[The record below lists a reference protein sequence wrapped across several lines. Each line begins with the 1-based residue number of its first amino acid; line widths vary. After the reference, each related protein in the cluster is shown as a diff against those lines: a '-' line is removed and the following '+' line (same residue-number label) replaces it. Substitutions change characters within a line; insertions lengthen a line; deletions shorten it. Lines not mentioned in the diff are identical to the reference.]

1 MILTLLMSLEGSRPE
16 ISRLINVEDDVH
28 LDEFAPVI
36 DAAFGFSG
44 GAGHLYMG
52 TTDGEPVLYTANP
65 SSGELDETTLTLG
78 DIDAMTYVY
87 DPSANWNIKLE
98 ILGITDIDTPSPML
112 IDAQGPDI
120 IEPCGGPDLM
130 TAFHTEARRLAAGLG
145 PDMKVSPLLLSFMP
159 VMSPERLIQR
169 LSQAD
174 HTTVAERIA
183 FTAENLFLDS
193 TEEFNDD
200 PRAPEMAEEFDSF
213 METRPDLQQILSL
226 DPNPERNPTLIAAI
240 SEFFA
245 DRAPEFM
252 EDNLYPFTRVVANMR
267 AFIYH
272 CAEPI
277 RLTSRGK
284 LRSPDVRA
292 LADAL
297 GLNVSP
303 GNHREEAVPALGA
316 LRTFLQFADLLVTH
330 DGMLEANEEALDLA
344 TSPEA
349 LLYMFEEEFYRF
361 CAVNQDED
369 GEQVLT
375 WAANAA
381 GLGIPPAFLTPPK
394 DPVFTVNLLIAL
406 GIYEPSSTDTAPI
419 LTEPGR
425 GVLIV
430 MLDLDT

>member
-28 LDEFAPVI
+28 LGEFAPVI

-44 GAGHLYMG
+44 AAAHLYMG
-52 TTDGEPVLYTANP
+52 NADGEPVLFSAHP
-65 SSGELDETTLTLG
+65 SNGERDETEVSLG

-87 DPSANWNIKLE
+87 DTSANWNIKLE
-98 ILGITDIDTPSPML
+98 ILGVTDIDSPSLML
-112 IDAQGPDI
+112 IDAQGPDV
-120 IEPCGGPDLM
+120 IESCGGPELM
-130 TAFHTEARRLAAGLG
+130 TAFHAEARRLAAGLG
-145 PDMKVSPLLLSFMP
+145 PDMKVSPLLLSFLP

-169 LSQAD
+169 LSVAD

-183 FTAENLFLDS
+183 FTAENLLLDA
-193 TEEFNDD
+193 TEEFTSD
-200 PRAPEMAEEFDSF
+200 PHAPELSDEFDSF

-240 SEFFA
+240 SEFFS
-245 DRAPEFM
+245 DHAPDFM
-252 EDNLYPFTRVVANMR
+252 EDNLYPFTRIVSNIR

-284 LRSPDVRA
+284 LRSPDVRS

-297 GLNVSP
+297 SLNVAP

-316 LRTFLQFADLLVTH
+316 LRTFLQFADLLETNE
-330 DGMLEANEEALDLA
+330 GMLSANESALDLA
-344 TSPEA
+344 TSAEA
-349 LLYMFEEEFYRF
+349 VLFMFEEEFFRF
-361 CAVNQDED
+361 CAIKQDDD
-369 GEQVLT
+369 GEHVLT
-375 WAANAA
+375 WAAHMA
-381 GLGIPPAFLTPPK
+381 GLGNPPVFLAEPK
-394 DPVFTVNLLIAL
+394 DPVFTVNLLVAL
-406 GIYEPSSTDTAPI
+406 GIFEPASTVEAPI

-425 GVLIV
+425 GVLTIL
-430 MLDLDT
+430 LDLD

>member
-16 ISRLINVEDDVH
+16 ISRLVNVEDDVH

-44 GAGHLYMG
+44 AAGHLYMG
-52 TTDGEPVLYTANP
+52 SADGEPILFSASP
-65 SSGELDETTLTLG
+65 SGGERDESAVTLG

-98 ILGITDIDTPSPML
+98 ILGVTDIDTPSPML
-112 IDAQGPDI
+112 IDAQGPDV

-130 TAFHTEARRLAAGLG
+130 TAFHSEARRLAAGLS
-145 PDMKVSPLLLSFMP
+145 PDMKVSPLLLSFLP

-183 FTAENLFLDS
+183 FTAENLFLDAAEDFS
-193 TEEFNDD
+193 DD
-200 PRAPEMAEEFDSF
+200 PRAPELTGEFDSF

-240 SEFFA
+240 SEFFT
-245 DRAPEFM
+245 DRAPEVM
-252 EDNLYPFTRVVANMR
+252 EDNFYPFTRVVANIR
-267 AFIYH
+267 AFIFH

-277 RLTSRGK
+277 RLTSDGT

-297 GLNVSP
+297 GLNIAP
-303 GNHREEAVPALGA
+303 GNHREEAVPALTA
-316 LRTFLQFADLLVTH
+316 LRTFLQFAGLLDAR
-330 DGMLEANEEALDLA
+330 DGMLSADEDALELAASAEAV
-344 TSPEA
+344 
-349 LLYMFEEEFYRF
+349 LYMFEEEFYRF
-361 CAVNQDED
+361 CAMNHDED
-369 GEQVLT
+369 AEQVLT

-381 GLGIPPAFLTPPK
+381 GVGIPPAFLTPPK
-394 DPVFTVNLLIAL
+394 DPIFTVNLLIAL
-406 GIYEPSSTDTAPI
+406 GIYEPSSTPAAPV

-425 GVLIV
+425 GVFTVL
-430 MLDLDT
+430 LDLD

>member
-1 MILTLLMSLEGSRPE
+1 MIITLLMTLEGSRPE
-16 ISRLINVEDDVH
+16 ISRLVNVEDDVR

-44 GAGHLYMG
+44 AAGHLYMG
-52 TTDGEPVLYTANP
+52 ASGGEPVLFSGNP
-65 SSGELDETTLTLG
+65 SDGECAETDCTLG

-98 ILGITDIDTPSPML
+98 ILGVTDIDTPSPML
-112 IDAQGPDI
+112 IDAQGPDV
-120 IEPCGGPDLM
+120 IEPCGGPELM

-183 FTAENLFLDS
+183 FTAENLLLD
-193 TEEFNDD
+193 TDEDLTGD
-200 PRAPEMAEEFDSF
+200 PRAPELTDEFDSF

-252 EDNLYPFTRVVANMR
+252 EDNLYPFTRVVANIR
-267 AFIYH
+267 AFIFH

-277 RLTSRGK
+277 RLTPHGT

-292 LADAL
+292 LSDAL
-297 GLNVSP
+297 GLNIAP
-303 GNHREEAVPALGA
+303 GNHREEAVPALAA
-316 LRTFLQFADLLVTH
+316 LRTFLQFAELVNTR
-330 DGMLEANEEALDLA
+330 DGMLSASEDALDLA
-344 TSPEA
+344 TSAEA
-349 LLYMFEEEFYRF
+349 VLYMFEEEFYRF
-361 CAVNQDED
+361 CAMNQDED
-369 GEQVLT
+369 AEDVLT

-381 GLGIPPAFLTPPK
+381 GLGGPPAFLTPPK
-394 DPVFTVNLLIAL
+394 NPAFTVNLLIAL
-406 GIYEPSSTDTAPI
+406 GIYEPSSTDAAPV

-425 GVLIV
+425 GVLTTL
-430 MLDLDT
+430 LDLD

>member
-16 ISRLINVEDDVH
+16 ISRLVNVEDDVR

-44 GAGHLYMG
+44 AADHLYMG
-52 TTDGEPVLYTANP
+52 TADGEPVLFTANP
-65 SSGELDETTLTLG
+65 SSGERDETAFTLG

-87 DPSANWNIKLE
+87 DPSANWNIKME

-112 IDAQGPDI
+112 IDAQGPDV
-120 IEPCGGPDLM
+120 IEPCAGPDLM
-130 TAFHTEARRLAAGLG
+130 TAFHAEARRLAAGLG

-159 VMSPERLIQR
+159 VMSPERLVQR

-183 FTAENLFLDS
+183 FTAENLFLETAEDL
-193 TEEFNDD
+193 TDD
-200 PRAPEMAEEFDSF
+200 PRAPELSDEFDSF

-245 DRAPEFM
+245 DRAPAFM
-252 EDNLYPFTRVVANMR
+252 EENLYPFTRVVSNIR
-267 AFIYH
+267 TFIYH
-272 CAEPI
+272 CADPI
-277 RLTSRGK
+277 RLTSDGR
-284 LRSPDVRA
+284 LRSPDVRS

-297 GLNVSP
+297 GLDIAP
-303 GNHREEAVPALGA
+303 GNQREESVPALSA
-316 LRTFLQFADLLVTH
+316 LRAFLQFADLLEVH
-330 DGMLEANEEALDLA
+330 DGTLSASEDALELAASAEAV
-344 TSPEA
+344 
-349 LLYMFEEEFYRF
+349 LYMFEEEFYRL
-361 CAVNQDED
+361 CAVNEDED
-369 GEQVLT
+369 GEHVLT

-381 GLGIPPAFLTPPK
+381 GLGVPPAFLTPPK
-394 DPVFTVNLLIAL
+394 DPVFTVNLLVAL
-406 GIYEPSSTDTAPI
+406 GIYEPSSTTAAPV

-425 GVLIV
+425 GVLTV
-430 MLDLDT
+430 LLDLD

>member
-1 MILTLLMSLEGSRPE
+1 MIITLLMTLEGSRPE
-16 ISRLINVEDDVH
+16 ISRLVNVEDDVR

-44 GAGHLYMG
+44 AAGHLYMG
-52 TTDGEPVLYTANP
+52 ASDGEPVLFSGNP
-65 SSGELDETTLTLG
+65 SDGERAETDCTLG

-98 ILGITDIDTPSPML
+98 ILGVTDIDTPSPML
-112 IDAQGPDI
+112 IDAQGPDV

-183 FTAENLFLDS
+183 FTAENLLLD
-193 TEEFNDD
+193 TDEDLTGD
-200 PRAPEMAEEFDSF
+200 PRAPELTDEFDSF

-252 EDNLYPFTRVVANMR
+252 EDNLYPFTRVVANIR
-267 AFIYH
+267 AFIFH

-277 RLTSRGK
+277 RLTPHGT

-292 LADAL
+292 LSDAL
-297 GLNVSP
+297 GLNIAP
-303 GNHREEAVPALGA
+303 GNHREEAVPALAA
-316 LRTFLQFADLLVTH
+316 LRTFLQFAELVNTQ
-330 DGMLEANEEALDLA
+330 DGMLSASEDALDLA
-344 TSPEA
+344 TSAEA
-349 LLYMFEEEFYRF
+349 VLYMFEEEFYRF
-361 CAVNQDED
+361 CAVSQDED
-369 GEQVLT
+369 AENVLT

-381 GLGIPPAFLTPPK
+381 GLGVPPAFLTPPK
-394 DPVFTVNLLIAL
+394 NPAFTVNLLIAL
-406 GIYEPSSTDTAPI
+406 GIYEPSSTDAAPV

-425 GVLIV
+425 GVLTTL
-430 MLDLDT
+430 LDLD